1 MSCLGVHFALTE
13 TDASHL
19 LAATGDDSL
28 LEYIQ
33 EVIEDRWDE
42 DWLYQSDK
50 AWDAIHRCLCD
61 GSLASDRGTYPLKLA
76 VLGGRQLYSKD
87 DCIVSLVTPTE
98 VRDVAA
104 SLEAITIDAL
114 RDRYDA
120 IDQEDY
126 GYPKSE
132 EDWEYTRDNFLPMIA
147 FFRKASTAGRYVIFS
162 VDQ

>member
-1 MSCLGVHFALTE
+1 MACRGVHFALAE
-13 TDASHL
+13 IDVQQL
-19 LAATGDDSL
+19 LAAPGDEAV

-33 EVIEDRWDE
+33 DVIEDRWE
-42 DWLYQSDK
+42 VGWLYASDK

-114 RDRYDA
+114 RARYDA

-147 FFRKASTAGRYVIFS
+147 FFRKAAIAQRHVIFS